1 MRAHD
6 LDGFRPEYDPVVLG
20 DEEVTLS
27 VQGSPVFSLKG
38 NTFGPYSSEEPILPM
53 YAAVYLMT
61 KGLARVVD

>member
-1 MRAHD
+1 
-6 LDGFRPEYDPVVLG
+6 VLG